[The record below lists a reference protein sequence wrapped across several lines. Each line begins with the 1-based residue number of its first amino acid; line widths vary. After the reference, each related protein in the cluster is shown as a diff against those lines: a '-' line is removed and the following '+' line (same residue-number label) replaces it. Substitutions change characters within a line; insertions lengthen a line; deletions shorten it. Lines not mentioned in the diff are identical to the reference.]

1 MWEIGLG
8 GWRVVSMMERE
19 ASKQILTCTTEQ
31 LVEAV
36 IA

>member
-1 MWEIGLG
+1 
-8 GWRVVSMMERE
+8 MMERE